1 MQGCKFLSTIV
12 AGLLFLIS
20 LSGYCFG
27 EELRVT
33 MLDVGQADAI
43 LVQTAGKRVLID
55 AGEKSTQA
63 RSLLQ
68 AKGITNIDL
77 IVATHPHSDHIGGMK
92 SVVDDINFKVYMD
105 NGFPYTSSTYT
116 KLMEAVE
123 SKAAR
128 GEARYLKAR
137 QGQRLNFGPEAH
149 FEVLWPDDVGFKN
162 TRSDPNANSVVLKLT
177 HQNVCFAF
185 MGDAEAETE
194 AKVAQAIGS
203 CQVLKVSHHGSHYS
217 STELL
222 LNALQPK
229 IALISAGLGNKHG
242 HPGPSVIEGFAK
254 RGTQVYRTDLMGE
267 VTVISDGTN
276 YRVVTEH
283 EPYRMVKLN
292 VNLAGLNA
300 LKELPGIGDRTAQ
313 AIIDYRM
320 SNGPY
325 RTIEEVYNA
334 VPRDKKRIDKIMP
347 HITVEGGSS
356 TGIVEKPSS
365 IAAPQNTTY
374 GFQQPTAQIVNT
386 SNVPVAP
393 AAPPSTENDQAP
405 KSVVNINTASEAE
418 LAAMPG
424 MNLSKAKAAIADRIA
439 NGAFKSCE
447 DIDRVRGIGP
457 ATVEKLLPACTVGDN
472 SSAAPAPVA
481 AAPTPAPAPQ
491 AAPTAGVVNINAA
504 SEAEL
509 AAMPGMN
516 FSKAKA
522 AIADRNAN
530 GPFKSCEDIDR
541 VNGIGSATVE
551 KLLPACTVGDTA
563 AAAPTPAPVTAAPA
577 PQAAP
582 TVGIVNINT
591 ASEAE
596 LAAMPG
602 MNFSKAKAAIADR
615 NANGAFKSCED
626 IDRVNGIGPA
636 TVEKLLPACTV
647 GDTATAAP
655 TPAPVAAEPT
665 PQAAPTGG
673 VVNINTASEA
683 ELAAM
688 PGMNLS
694 KAKAAIADRNAN
706 GAFKSCKDI
715 DRVRGI
721 GPATVEKLLSVCT
734 VE

>member
-1 MQGCKFLSTIV
+1 MGGSLMLGCKFLSTIV

-55 AGEKSTQA
+55 AGEKSTQV

-68 AKGITNIDL
+68 AKGISNIDL

-92 SVVDDINFKVYMD
+92 SVVDEINFKVYMD

-116 KLMEAVE
+116 KLMEAIE
-123 SKAAR
+123 SKAVR

-267 VTVISDGTN
+267 VTVISDGMN

-300 LKELPGIGDRTAQ
+300 LKELPGVGDKTAQ
-313 AIIDYRM
+313 AIIDYRT

-325 RTIEEVYNA
+325 RTIEDVYNA

-365 IAAPQNTTY
+365 IAAPQNTAY
-374 GFQQPTAQIVNT
+374 GFQQTTAQTVST
-386 SNVPVAP
+386 SNVPVVPKAL
-393 AAPPSTENDQAP
+393 PSTKTDQAP
-405 KSVVNINTASEAE
+405 ETVVNINTASEAE

-424 MNLSKAKAAIADRIA
+424 MNLSGMNLSRAKAAIADRNA

-457 ATVEKLLPACTVGDN
+457 ATVEKLLPACTVGN
-472 SSAAPAPVA
+472 TATTKPAPTPVA
-481 AAPTPAPAPQ
+481 AAPTPAQ
-491 AAPTAGVVNINAA
+491 QT
-504 SEAEL
+504 
-509 AAMPGMN
+509 
-516 FSKAKA
+516 
-522 AIADRNAN
+522 
-530 GPFKSCEDIDR
+530 
-541 VNGIGSATVE
+541 
-551 KLLPACTVGDTA
+551 
-563 AAAPTPAPVTAAPA
+563 
-577 PQAAP
+577 
-582 TVGIVNINT
+582 
-591 ASEAE
+591 
-596 LAAMPG
+596 
-602 MNFSKAKAAIADR
+602 
-615 NANGAFKSCED
+615 
-626 IDRVNGIGPA
+626 
-636 TVEKLLPACTV
+636 
-647 GDTATAAP
+647 
-655 TPAPVAAEPT
+655 
-665 PQAAPTGG
+665 APTGG

-688 PGMNLS
+688 PGM
-694 KAKAAIADRNAN
+694 KA
-706 GAFKSCKDI
+706 
-715 DRVRGI
+715 
-721 GPATVEKLLSVCT
+721 
-734 VE
+734 